1 MAMPERTPGKWL
13 VMLGHVVPV
22 LAVVIAM
29 GPVTAAFAPVPAR
42 AATSAE
48 HAPRNDALDR
58 VSCTRAFWCMATGTF
73 IGSAGRHRAFA
84 EQWKGGMW
92 RRLPSPPGR
101 APAAL
106 SCATRTF
113 CLANGGPTQAEIW
126 NGRSWH
132 TIKGPGVPM
141 RGLSCGSSTTCMF
154 IASAKDGTRVV
165 ESWNGRR
172 WHLWDQATN
181 LCAGHPPGAC
191 GLSQV
196 SCGNGKNCIAVGTA
210 TLDQEPLV
218 VSSALFWNGTTWG
231 GPPPPRNG
239 NPAQMNAVG
248 CAASFCLAAGGAFS
262 ELANGSLALAATW
275 NASTMTWTDI
285 SPDLGTLCAGF
296 NDCAWTSLMT
306 CGSATN
312 CLAFYKTFLAWNGST
327 WTSAPPVK
335 AGSGMALSQV
345 SCGGAS
351 CMAVGHVVVS
361 GGRRSIA
368 ELWNGTTWRVLSP
381 PRPT

>member
-1 MAMPERTPGKWL
+1 
-13 VMLGHVVPV
+13 
-22 LAVVIAM
+22 
-29 GPVTAAFAPVPAR
+29 
-42 AATSAE
+42 
-48 HAPRNDALDR
+48 
-58 VSCTRAFWCMATGTF
+58 
-73 IGSAGRHRAFA
+73 
-84 EQWKGGMW
+84 
-92 RRLPSPPGR
+92 
-101 APAAL
+101 
-106 SCATRTF
+106 
-113 CLANGGPTQAEIW
+113 
-126 NGRSWH
+126 
-132 TIKGPGVPM
+132 
-141 RGLSCGSSTTCMF
+141 MF